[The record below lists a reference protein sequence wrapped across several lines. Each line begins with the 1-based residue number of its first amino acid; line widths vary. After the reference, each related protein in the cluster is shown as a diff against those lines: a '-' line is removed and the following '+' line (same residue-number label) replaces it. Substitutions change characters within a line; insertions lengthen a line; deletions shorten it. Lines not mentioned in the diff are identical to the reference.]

1 MSEHVAGL
9 AREYRASGAIM
20 LLEKFCHPHEW
31 DAPTIEKGLKDVGVP
46 TLILEVDVTV
56 PRGQIRTRVE
66 AFLEMISS

>member
-1 MSEHVAGL
+1 
-9 AREYRASGAIM
+9 M